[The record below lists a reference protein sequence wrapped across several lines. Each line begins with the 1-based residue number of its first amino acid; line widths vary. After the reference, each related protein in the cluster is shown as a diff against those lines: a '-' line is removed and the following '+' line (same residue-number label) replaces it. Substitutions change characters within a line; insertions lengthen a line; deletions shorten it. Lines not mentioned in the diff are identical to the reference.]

1 MPIKSQEPD
10 INDIYQNAQPYD
22 IIEEPERFA
31 EIKDDIADFREEEM
45 VNYEPGEMEL
55 DEEERCSTYFQTLEA
70 WGKFPYNISGNMES
84 LSYFVCKIQNRRR

>member
-1 MPIKSQEPD
+1 MQIESQEPD

-22 IIEEPERFA
+22 IIEDPERFA

-55 DEEERCSTYFQTLEA
+55 DEEERCSTYEINGVIDILLTIL
-70 WGKFPYNISGNMES
+70 YNKKGENKED
-84 LSYFVCKIQNRRR
+84 K